1 MDKNGPR
8 RRNAQATRDDILAS
22 ARAAFARSG
31 YDGAGLREIAEG
43 AGVTAM
49 MIGRYFGSKENLFAE
64 AVAAAMGETELLG
77 SEILSSPDVAREM
90 AAGLVRITAPDA
102 PILEGFEIAL
112 RSAASDTAASLSR
125 EHIEVQKL
133 KRLANSLQGDDRETR
148 AAVLIALVAG
158 LQTMRQ
164 VIGLTPLAQADPEQ
178 LTRLM
183 ASVLEPL
190 LVTKSE
196 SIPAPPAPS

>member
-1 MDKNGPR
+1 MDENGPR

-64 AVAAAMGETELLG
+64 AVAAAMSETELLG
-77 SEILSSPDVAREM
+77 SNILSSPDMAREM
-90 AAGLVRITAPDA
+90 AAALVRITAPEA

-112 RSAASDTAASLSR
+112 RSAASNTAASLSR
-125 EHIEVQKL
+125 EHIEAQKL
-133 KRLANSLQGDDRETR
+133 KRLVDGLQGEDREGR
-148 AAVLIALVAG
+148 AALLIALVAG

-164 VIGLTPLAQADPEQ
+164 VIGLTPLAKADPEQ
-178 LTRLM
+178 LTDLL

-190 LVTKSE
+190 LQPKPK
-196 SIPAPPAPS
+196 SIPAPLAPL